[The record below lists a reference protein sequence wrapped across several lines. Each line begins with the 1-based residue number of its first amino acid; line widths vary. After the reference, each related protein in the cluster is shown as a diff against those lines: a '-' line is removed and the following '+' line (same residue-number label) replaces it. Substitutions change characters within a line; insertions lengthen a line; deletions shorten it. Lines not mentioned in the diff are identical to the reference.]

1 MDMCHFVRQQILI
14 NYLNSIYL
22 HAHTHTY
29 KSTSHKQLRQNRTII
44 YLLRTALDIH
54 DKAKLF
60 IYKKKR
66 KPPILPSFF
75 TGLDHGIGSWAVFLL
90 DMKCHT
96 IYSSC
101 YSSTKMSVISKE
113 YGCFYLIKL
122 YNSNEV
128 IFVHQRFPLFFI
140 SL

>member
-1 MDMCHFVRQQILI
+1 MCKPFIQMEMCHFVRQQILI

-22 HAHTHTY
+22 HARTHTY

-60 IYKKKR
+60 IKNETSHFTN
-66 KPPILPSFF
+66 IF
-75 TGLDHGIGSWAVFLL
+75 TGLDHGIGSSAVFL

-96 IYSSC
+96 IYNSC
-101 YSSTKMSVISKE
+101 YSSTKMSIISKE
-113 YGCFYLIKL
+113 YGC
-122 YNSNEV
+122 V
-128 IFVHQRFPLFFI
+128 FV
-140 SL
+140 